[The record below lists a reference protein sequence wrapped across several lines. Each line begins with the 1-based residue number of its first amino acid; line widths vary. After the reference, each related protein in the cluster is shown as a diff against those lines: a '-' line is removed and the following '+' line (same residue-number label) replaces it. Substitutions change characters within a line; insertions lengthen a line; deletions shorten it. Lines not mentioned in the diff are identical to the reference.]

1 MFGTGAAFATTNQ
14 SAKAEGLGD
23 PIYVRVCQQ
32 LRRDIV
38 TGVFAPGRRLKIAEL
53 TKRYGVSQM
62 PIREALQQL
71 QGEWLITILP
81 NRGAAV
87 RNVDEAFVSDM
98 YEIRGHIEAFLTR
111 RCAERI
117 QADDLG
123 QLRDFQSECRKAV
136 RRRDYAAFL
145 EANSRLHTAI
155 YEISGSVVGK
165 ELIMHFG
172 LLQAL
177 RNQHGFGKARLQ
189 DVITEHDEIL
199 AAIGDRDGERAQR
212 VAYRHCLGARN
223 DLLERMRRYD
233 RKST

>member
-1 MFGTGAAFATTNQ
+1 VFATSGQ
-14 SAKAEGLGD
+14 STQAEGLGD

-38 TGVFAPGRRLKIAEL
+38 AGVFAPGHRLKIAEL

-87 RNVDEAFVSDM
+87 RNVDEDFVSDM

-111 RCAERI
+111 RCAERVRPEQLGSLRDH
-117 QADDLG
+117 QAD
-123 QLRDFQSECRKAV
+123 CRKAV
-136 RRRDYAAFL
+136 RRRDYATFL
-145 EANSRLHTAI
+145 EANSRFHTAI
-155 YEISGSVVGK
+155 YDISGSVVGK
-165 ELIMHFG
+165 ELVMHFG

-177 RNQHGFGKARLQ
+177 RNQHGFGKARLH
-189 DVITEHDEIL
+189 DVISEHEQIL
-199 AAIGDRDGERAQR
+199 EALGQRDPERAQS

-223 DLLERMRRYD
+223 DLLERMRRHE